1 MLSIAMYYMQW
12 SRKWC
17 EAPIYYTGGEQY
29 KHYIS
34 EVVSG
39 LCDLAE
45 SGSIDN
51 DQSSHLLITITSA
64 ITLELHVFVKYW
76 WGTTLGLL

>member
-1 MLSIAMYYMQW
+1 M
-12 SRKWC
+12 
-17 EAPIYYTGGEQY
+17 IYYTGGEQY

-39 LCDLAE
+39 LCDLTE

-64 ITLELHVFVKYW
+64 ITLELHVFVKY
-76 WGTTLGLL
+76 